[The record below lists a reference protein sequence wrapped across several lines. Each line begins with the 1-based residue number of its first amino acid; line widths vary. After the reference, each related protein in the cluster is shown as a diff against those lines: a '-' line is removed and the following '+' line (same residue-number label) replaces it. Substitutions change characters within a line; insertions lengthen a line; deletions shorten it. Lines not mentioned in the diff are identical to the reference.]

1 MKYTIYHKLN
11 KDAKKLRVEDFSSIL
26 GDVSGDR
33 DIRLSFSLSDPVISC
48 TDFGDVGDLLS
59 RKILAPSIVSLCVL

>member
-1 MKYTIYHKLN
+1 MN

-26 GDVSGDR
+26 GDVSGDG
-33 DIRLSFSLSDPVISC
+33 DIRLSFSLSDPVISG

-59 RKILAPSIVSLCVL
+59 RKILVPSIVSLCVL